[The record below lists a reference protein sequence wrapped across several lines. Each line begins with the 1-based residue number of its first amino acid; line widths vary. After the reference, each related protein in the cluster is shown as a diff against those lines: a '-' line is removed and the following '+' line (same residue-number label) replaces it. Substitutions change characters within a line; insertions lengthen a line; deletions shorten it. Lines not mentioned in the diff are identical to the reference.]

1 MTVLMKRLMQE
12 SAVKFGTS
20 GARGLVADMSDRVC
34 YLYTAGFIQY
44 LEERGQIRP
53 GMNTG
58 IAVAGDLRPSSPRIM
73 EAVMRAIRDRSY
85 RPINCGHIPS
95 PAVALYGI
103 SRSIPSIMV
112 TGSHIPDDRNGI
124 KFNQCRGEILKEDEE
139 RILSQQLEFD
149 QTLFDEEGNFRQPR
163 EQSEPVDETAARE
176 YQERFLSF
184 FSSDALSGLKIGI
197 YQHSAVGRDILAE
210 VVRSL
215 GAEVLLLGRSEKF
228 IPVDTEAIRPEEI
241 ELARRWSAEHKLDA
255 IFSTDGDSDRPLL
268 ADEKGEWFRGD
279 IGGILCARFLGAQRV
294 TTPVSSNTALERCGW
309 FKEVTRTRIGS
320 PYVIAEMI
328 RGTITSPGTLIVG
341 YEANGGFLQESPL
354 QLEGRKLSALP
365 TRDALIYLL
374 GITVL
379 ARQSDKTLS
388 QLREE
393 LPRRYTFSDR
403 LQNFPTQISEAIL
416 EHFSCDLPIVEVA
429 RKTTEAFA
437 KIAGKPMRLDYKD
450 GVRISFDSEKI
461 IHLRPSGNAPEF
473 RCYTEAD
480 SPEEARQISEQVM
493 TWLKTWLNKNRS

>member
-241 ELARRWSAEHKLDA
+241 ELARRWSAEYKLDA

-268 ADEKGEWFRGD
+268 ADEKGE
-279 IGGILCARFLGAQRV
+279 
-294 TTPVSSNTALERCGW
+294 
-309 FKEVTRTRIGS
+309 
-320 PYVIAEMI
+320 
-328 RGTITSPGTLIVG
+328 
-341 YEANGGFLQESPL
+341 
-354 QLEGRKLSALP
+354 
-365 TRDALIYLL
+365 
-374 GITVL
+374 
-379 ARQSDKTLS
+379 
-388 QLREE
+388 
-393 LPRRYTFSDR
+393 
-403 LQNFPTQISEAIL
+403 
-416 EHFSCDLPIVEVA
+416 
-429 RKTTEAFA
+429 
-437 KIAGKPMRLDYKD
+437 
-450 GVRISFDSEKI
+450 
-461 IHLRPSGNAPEF
+461 
-473 RCYTEAD
+473 
-480 SPEEARQISEQVM
+480 
-493 TWLKTWLNKNRS
+493 